1 MELERNLE
9 VTIYEKCNLFDKNDL
24 MKKRKAEEEIV
35 LFYDSLRSGGNASVS
50 MPSSSIS
57 IPAIFEY
64 LRSFCNLT
72 SVSGGTGFPSI
83 TTDDLNISNQFL
95 LNTFPS
101 KNTDDLNIS
110 NQFLLNTF
118 PSKNTDV
125 YINLEI
131 IHIPSPYMTRLVF
144 CLLYSTDF
152 TEEEGRGFGRFFGC
166 NEYRRPLRGGRA
178 CCSASEALLF
188 SSCGVCFILPA
199 NTCSS
204 TKIRTPAKKS
214 ATTNKYSASFSGVGV
229 SPIVVNVNVDQ

>member
-1 MELERNLE
+1 MTDIMSTLIVGTLRMPTSTTGSTSMIPS
-9 VTIYEKCNLFDKNDL
+9 VTATMSSSSSAVSATAAGASRMRVAMATSRYSGMPTLIAKLTHSIAPSPWLKKLNVSKN
-24 MKKRKAEEEIV
+24 KSREENQQSE
-35 LFYDSLRSGGNASVS
+35 DSLRSGGNASVS

-72 SVSGGTGFPSI
+72 SVSGGTGLPSI
-83 TTDDLNISNQFL
+83 T
-95 LNTFPS
+95 
-101 KNTDDLNIS
+101 TDDLNIS

-178 CCSASEALLF
+178 CCSASEA
-188 SSCGVCFILPA
+188 
-199 NTCSS
+199 
-204 TKIRTPAKKS
+204 
-214 ATTNKYSASFSGVGV
+214 
-229 SPIVVNVNVDQ
+229 